1 MPEDAPMIT
10 ARGRRAS
17 GGSAGS
23 AAEDFF
29 GFAMVDIGCVLYSG
43 HFFDRSEDYNFAV
56 SSPYTKILD
65 WLLAGDHAIR
75 WQVQRDLLG
84 EKPAVYERE
93 RAKVASEGWG
103 ARYLVAQDKAGTW
116 AKALYSPK
124 WTSTHYTLLTL
135 RFLGLP
141 PKNAQALKACR
152 VLLDK
157 GFLPDHGIRYARSI
171 DTEER
176 RRTYAETCITGMALA
191 LFAYFQ
197 LEDKRVDLI
206 AEHLLNQQMGDGG
219 WNCQSYR
226 GDTHSSFNTTL
237 LVLDGLQEY
246 QGFRPKS
253 KLPLAPAIK
262 SGREFLLQHHLYKSD
277 RTRKIVK
284 AGFLLAPAQP
294 SWQYDFLRAL
304 DHFQAARAPKDARL
318 QDAIGLLLGKR
329 DKDGRWAENRAATG
343 KRWFTME
350 TVSKPGRWN
359 TLRALRVLK
368 WWENKSIN

>member
-1 MPEDAPMIT
+1 M
-10 ARGRRAS
+10 ARG
-17 GGSAGS
+17 
-23 AAEDFF
+23 
-29 GFAMVDIGCVLYSG
+29 
-43 HFFDRSEDYNFAV
+43 YNFAV
-56 SSPYTKILD
+56 ITVDANILD
-65 WLLAGDHAIR
+65 WLMAGDPAIR

-84 EKPAVYERE
+84 EKAALYERE
-93 RAKVASEGWG
+93 RAKVASKGWG
-103 ARYLVAQDKAGTW
+103 ARYLAAQDKAGTW

-141 PKNAQALKACR
+141 PKNAQALKACKI
-152 VLLDK
+152 LMDK
-157 GFLPDHGIRYARSI
+157 GFLPDHGIRYTKYI

-176 RRTYAETCITGMALA
+176 RRTFAETCITGMVLA

-206 AEHLLNQQMGDGG
+206 AQHLLNQQMGDHG
-219 WNCQSYR
+219 WNCESYN

-253 KLPLAPAIK
+253 KLPLEA
-262 SGREFLLQHHLYKSD
+262 GREFLLQHRLYKSH
-277 RTRKIVK
+277 RTGKIVK
-284 AGFLLAPAQP
+284 DSFLLAPAQP

-318 QDAIGLLLGKR
+318 RDAIDLLLSKR
-329 DKDGRWAENRAATG
+329 GKDGRWAENRAAAG
-343 KRWFTME
+343 QRWFTME
-350 TVSKPGRWN
+350 TVGKPGRWN

-368 WWENKSIN
+368 WWESKSIN

>member
-1 MPEDAPMIT
+1 M
-10 ARGRRAS
+10 
-17 GGSAGS
+17 
-23 AAEDFF
+23 
-29 GFAMVDIGCVLYSG
+29 
-43 HFFDRSEDYNFAV
+43 
-56 SSPYTKILD
+56 SSPDAKILD
-65 WLLAGDHAIR
+65 WLLAGDPAIR

-84 EKPAVYERE
+84 EKPAVYEKE
-93 RAKVASEGWG
+93 RAKVATEGWG
-103 ARYLVAQDKAGTW
+103 KRYLAAQDKVGTW

-141 PKNAQALKACR
+141 PKNAQALQASK
-152 VLLDK
+152 VLINS
-157 GFLPDHGIRYARSI
+157 GFLRDHGIRYLSKEKALAGKHN
-171 DTEER
+171 
-176 RRTYAETCITGMALA
+176 YAETYITGMALA

-197 LEDKRVDLI
+197 LEDERVDLI
-206 AEHLLNQQMGDGG
+206 AEHLIKQQMGDRG

-237 LVLDGLQEY
+237 LVLDGLREY

-253 KLPLAPAIK
+253 KLPLAAALK
-262 SGREFLLQHHLYKSD
+262 SGREFLLQHHLYKSH
-277 RTRKIVK
+277 RTGKIVK

-304 DHFQAARAPKDARL
+304 EHFQAARAPKDARL
-318 QDAIGLLLGKR
+318 QDAIDLLLSKR
-329 DKDGRWAENRAATG
+329 AKDGRWAENRAATG

-350 TVSKPGRWN
+350 TVGKPGRWN

-368 WWENKSIN
+368 WWEKPID